1 MYEVAQCG
9 RFIVNICIL
18 AFLRL
23 GILIR
28 RGGSWTLSGKSIS
41 RVSVTQSLPHH
52 LTVNCGSTLVFIQQ
66 EKHGAN

>member
-23 GILIR
+23 GIQIR
-28 RGGSWTLSGKSIS
+28 RGELDPYW
-41 RVSVTQSLPHH
+41 
-52 LTVNCGSTLVFIQQ
+52 
-66 EKHGAN
+66 EKHLSCLCDPITASSPDCELWVHVGVYTAGETRS